1 MLAMMD
7 VTLLV
12 LCAFGYAG
20 IMKHCGLLDRVLESL
35 LSVVKG
41 LFGLVASTVATGII
55 TALVTGS
62 SYLSIIVPGE
72 LYRDAFGQ
80 RGLAA
85 KNLSRTTE
93 DSGTVIV
100 PLVPWSAA
108 GVFMAGTL
116 AVPTMEYLPWA
127 VMNYLGFVFALIYGA
142 TGIGIAKRVR
152 EDETIPGS

>member
-1 MLAMMD
+1 
-7 VTLLV
+7 
-12 LCAFGYAG
+12 
-20 IMKHCGLLDRVLESL
+20 
-35 LSVVKG
+35 
-41 LFGLVASTVATGII
+41 
-55 TALVTGS
+55 VTGS

-72 LYRDAFGQ
+72 LYRDAFA
-80 RGLAA
+80 RKGLAA

-100 PLVPWSAA
+100 PLIPWSAA

-116 AVPTMEYLPWA
+116 AVPTVQYLPWA
-127 VMNYLGFVFALIYGA
+127 VMNYLGFLFALAYGA